1 MRFKPRVVLSLM
13 VLSLLWVSSAQA
25 ALEIDKGPIYWLLKK
40 AVPFDKVEFAGYLK
54 SETALRLAHGLDE
67 FMKESNIAQLETEVK
82 FTDNVQFFSIL
93 RWFYDSTMNLENKY
107 DRDPQWESKTNKK
120 LKHPEKLQWLR
131 ECYLDVL
138 TDKLD
143 LRLGK
148 QQVVWGTADGVRILD
163 IVNPLDY
170 REWTLKDYIDARMP
184 LWMINA
190 EGEILMNGHLQLL
203 LIPDYE
209 PNYYPPSGAPFTLR
223 TVRLG
228 AEGAQQLSNIGVTI
242 NTINEKPARNFKNT
256 KIGLRWRNIIEGH
269 AFEYT
274 LNYLHTYSFAS
285 SAYTLMQGAII
296 PIPVPPFWQWVP
308 TAFTLTR
315 RAKQIDVFG
324 GTFSKSITEGILFP
338 GLGKGWTLR
347 GELAY
352 IKGDAMNY
360 GTDADIEGT
369 IDVDQCN
376 YVLGFDKTFFANWQF
391 SFQFIQMW
399 ALQKEKRLDFAKPGM
414 TLLNGA
420 TRGPLDKVE
429 TTLTL
434 MVATDFL
441 HERLK
446 PQILV
451 LYQDDNDWRISPKVS
466 YEISDQWL
474 ATVGLHFFEGKE
486 QHLNGQFD
494 KNDQIFAELKY
505 TF

>member
-1 MRFKPRVVLSLM
+1 MRFKPFVLLLLLLFLVVS
-13 VLSLLWVSSAQA
+13 VSTAHA
-25 ALEIDKGPIYWLLKK
+25 ALEIKRGPIYGLLKK
-40 AVPFDKVEFAGYLK
+40 ALPFKNLEFAGYLK
-54 SETALRLAHGLDE
+54 NETALRLAHGMDE
-67 FMKESNIAQLETEVK
+67 FMKEANIAQLETEYK
-82 FTDNVQFFSIL
+82 FNDHVQFFSIL
-93 RWFYDSTMNLENKY
+93 RWFYDSVYQLE
-107 DRDPQWESKTNKK
+107 DRYKDDPKWESKTNKK
-120 LKHPEKLQWLR
+120 LKYPEKLQWLR

-138 TDKLD
+138 TDRLD

-148 QQVVWGTADGVRILD
+148 QQVVWGTADGIRILD

-170 REWTLKDYIDARMP
+170 REWTLKDYIDTRIP
-184 LWMINA
+184 LWMLNA
-190 EGEILMNGHLQLL
+190 EGKILMNGQLQFL

-209 PNYYPPSGAPFTLR
+209 ANYYPPSGAPFTLR

-228 AEGAQQLSNIGVTI
+228 AESMQALTAARVTTA
-242 NTINEKPARNFKNT
+242 TIDQKPPRQFEHS

-285 SAYTLMQGAII
+285 SAYTNMQGAII
-296 PIPVPPFWQWVP
+296 PGVGWVP

-315 RAKQIDVFG
+315 RAEGIEVLG
-324 GTFSKSITEGILFP
+324 GTFSKTITEGIVIP

-352 IKGDAMNY
+352 IKGDAMNI
-360 GTDADIEGT
+360 GTDGVIKQTGSCT
-369 IDVDQCN
+369 VDVDQLN
-376 YVLGFDKTFFANWQF
+376 YVFGFDKTFFTNWQF

-399 ALQKEKRLDFAKPGM
+399 AKAREEYDKRLY

-420 TRGPLDKVE
+420 TRGPLDKLE
-429 TTLTL
+429 TTLTVML
-434 MVATDFL
+434 ATDFL

-446 PQILV
+446 PQVLV
-451 LYQDDNDWRISPKVS
+451 LYGDDNDWRISPKVS

-474 ATVGLHFFEGKE
+474 ATLGLHIFEGKE
-486 QHLNGQFD
+486 CYLNGQFD
-494 KNDQIFAELKY
+494 KNDEIFAELKY

>member
-1 MRFKPRVVLSLM
+1 MRFKLKIILLLTLS
-13 VLSLLWVSSAQA
+13 SLVFVSASWA
-25 ALEIDKGPIYWLLKK
+25 ALEIDRGPIYWLLKK
-40 AVPFDKVEFAGYLK
+40 AVPFKNVEFAGYLK
-54 SETALRLAHGLDE
+54 NETALRMAGGLDE
-67 FMKESNIAQLETEVK
+67 FMKEANIAQLETEYK
-82 FTDNVQFFSIL
+82 LNDHVQFFSIL
-93 RWFYDSTMNLENKY
+93 KWFYDSVYDLENKY
-107 DRDPQWESKTNKK
+107 DRDPKWESKSNKK
-120 LKHPEKLQWLR
+120 VKYPEKLQWLR
-131 ECYLDVL
+131 ECYVDVL
-138 TDKLD
+138 TDRLD

-170 REWTLKDYIDARMP
+170 REWTLKDYIDTRIP
-184 LWMINA
+184 LWMLNA
-190 EGEILMNGHLQLL
+190 EGKLLMNGQLQLL

-209 PNYYPPSGAPFTLR
+209 PNYYAPSGAPFTLR

-228 AEGAQQLSNIGVTI
+228 AEAATKVTTK
-242 NTINEKPARNFKNT
+242 TIDQKPAHNFEHT

-285 SAYTLMQGAII
+285 SAYTQFQ
-296 PIPVPPFWQWVP
+296 PPS
-308 TAFTLTR
+308 TLYLTR
-315 RAKQIDVFG
+315 RAEQIDVFG
-324 GTFSKSITEGILFP
+324 GTFSKSITEGVIIP

-347 GELAY
+347 GEFAY

-360 GTDADIEGT
+360 GTDTNIQGAV
-369 IDVDQCN
+369 DVNQYN
-376 YVLGFDKTFFANWQF
+376 YVLGFDKSFFTNWQF
-391 SFQFIQMW
+391 SFQFIQMIS
-399 ALQKEKRLDFAKPGM
+399 ESTHGFDKRAY

-429 TTLTL
+429 TILTL
-434 MVATDFL
+434 MLATDFL
-441 HERLK
+441 HEKLK

-451 LYQDDNDWRISPKVS
+451 LYGDDNDWRISPKIS

-474 ATVGLHFFEGKE
+474 ATAGVHIFEGKE

-494 KNDQIFAELKY
+494 KNDEVFMELKY